1 MTSSPVLAW
10 RLTISATAR
19 RTRAS
24 SAAAS
29 YASPSSLALSAATKS
44 DGRGRLPVWVV
55 SMRSR
60 LCFTRATFRSLQSL
74 DQRYGAGGRPHFAF
88 VDHISEDVA
97 RCGLRLLRRFDVS
110 QVVGRA
116 ALGPGLQ
123 ATRPGGDLF
132 RRISGRH
139 RVLAALQAGIDEVT
153 GEIGDV
159 GIFDVI
165 GEHDRKVEL
174 PQQRQKLRRAKA
186 VVAHLDDMTQR
197 TAVEFWRQQ
206 LEEAGEVGRVE
217 FFGRRELP
225 KQRPKPLAKLAD
237 TGIEKPL
244 DGVARFAQHAA
255 IDGKARALDR
265 EHEARRHLA
274 RPFAERRRRLRA
286 IERAVDLDRSEPLG
300 GVGELLRVRQTL
312 RIERTAPGFEGP
324 AADSDANGAGVFR
337 RFWSH
342 TPVTEPY

>member
-10 RLTISATAR
+10 RLTISAMAR

-88 VDHISEDVA
+88 VDHISQD
-97 RCGLRLLRRFDVS
+97 
-110 QVVGRA
+110 VGRA

-139 RVLAALQAGIDEVT
+139 RVLAALQAGIDEVA

-237 TGIEKPL
+237 AGIEKPL
-244 DGVARFAQHAA
+244 DGVARFAQHPA

-274 RPFAERRRRLRA
+274 CPFAERRRRLRA

-342 TPVTEPY
+342 TPVTEP